1 MATKQEMYN
10 RYNKPGRKVSW
21 ERVAQGVGTGAI
33 EGGTIGSAFGPKGTA
48 IGAGVGA
55 IAGGTIGALSSP
67 KQIDPVLY
75 QEMID
80 RYSKGRR
87 YQARTAANQLSADLG
102 SSLAARNL
110 NNSGLGAGIVAGNR
124 GRLMASAEQ
133 DIGKFQADVYERIAQ
148 AEYNAEHAENEHI
161 RRGWL
166 DLGRQIAY
174 TAAEIGVNY
183 KDKRAKE
190 DAERTNAQAQ
200 AAGHMYLENIA
211 GSNQDARY
219 LNLSGIPERV
229 TGQDLPP
236 TTPGQVSPTDGSG
249 SSPGVDIDPVRIES
263 PYGIP
268 DPDRMP
274 IGDIDPRTGA
284 AGGELALP
292 SGRIESPSVKEL
304 KELFDDDART
314 MLGVMLPDYEKD
326 IAEMDDLL
334 KEEGEI
340 GSGINVTASP
350 DKIIRDEEIWKY
362 GIIGPPGHGPPVR
375 EEPFELPETV
385 VTAPRSTEAPPPD
398 PLTTVSPEEQRNM
411 LDETQIRGRMNP
423 PSASTAE
430 EPFEMDEMGVT
441 APREDV
447 YRAITDTFGISDDV
461 VPPESYMGLPA
472 YYPLILETE
481 GGYNRAD
488 PSKAG
493 VWQVS
498 YDEFLNAVENRSEY
512 PKDIKNLS
520 DSDIRDFYL
529 WYHDGTVAEVNSEY
543 TPELVKELFHSNP
556 VFQYL
561 YSDAAVHHGHAG
573 AAQIASQFAV
583 LHADDENPITT
594 ISKFDAERKS
604 YMRVLQK
611 NQIARVNRSYN
622 QGNISSRERDVKVNA
637 INRKWMSLTRRST
650 KTASRAK
657 RILAIGRG

>member
-33 EGGTIGSAFGPKGTA
+33 EGGKVGSAFGPYGTA
-48 IGAGVGA
+48 IGAGAGA
-55 IAGGTIGALSSP
+55 IVGGTTNALSSP

-133 DIGKFQADVYERIAQ
+133 DIGKFQAGVYERIAQ

-183 KDKRAKE
+183 KAN
-190 DAERTNAQAQ
+190 RTDAQAQ
-200 AAGHMYLENIA
+200 AAGQEYLKNIA
-211 GSNQDARY
+211 GSNQDARHI
-219 LNLSGIPERV
+219 LDNISGIPERK
-229 TGQDLPP
+229 TGEPLP
-236 TTPGQVSPTDGSG
+236 TPGGNGSP
-249 SSPGVDIDPVRIES
+249 PGVDIDPIRIES
-263 PYGIP
+263 PLGIT
-268 DPDRMP
+268 DPYDPLP
-274 IGDIDPRTGA
+274 IGNIDPRTGA
-284 AGGELALP
+284 AGGEIALP

-304 KELFDDDART
+304 NELFDDDART

-334 KEEGEI
+334 KEEGE
-340 GSGINVTASP
+340 GAINVTSSP
-350 DKIIRDEEIWKY
+350 SVTTAHSSRRELNAMEAEDEFGAALRDHKSKQPRWDWESPET
-362 GIIGPPGHGPPVR
+362 
-375 EEPFELPETV
+375 EEPFELDEVV
-385 VTAPRSTEAPPPD
+385 VTAPRELPPD
-398 PLTTVSPEEQRNM
+398 PSTTISPEEQRNM

-423 PSASTAE
+423 PTTAE
-430 EPFEMDEMGVT
+430 EPFEMDETSVT
-441 APREDV
+441 APREDA
-447 YRAITDTFGISDDV
+447 YKPITDTFGISDDV

-498 YDEFLNAVENRSEY
+498 YDEFLNAVENASEY
-512 PKDIKNLS
+512 PKDIKDLS
-520 DSDIRDFYL
+520 DSDIRDFYM
-529 WYHDGTVAEVNSEY
+529 WYHERTVAEVNSEY
-543 TPELVKELFHSNP
+543 TPELVKDLFHNNP
-556 VFQYL
+556 AFQYL

-583 LHADDENPITT
+583 LHADGENPITT

-604 YMRVLQK
+604 YMRVLRK
-611 NQIARVNRSYN
+611 NQFARVNRSYN
-622 QGNISSRERDVKVNA
+622 QGNISSRERDMQK
-637 INRKWMSLTRRST
+637 
-650 KTASRAK
+650 
-657 RILAIGRG
+657 

>member
-33 EGGTIGSAFGPKGTA
+33 EGGTIGSQFGPYGTA

-55 IAGGTIGALSSP
+55 IVGGTTNALSSP

-190 DAERTNAQAQ
+190 DAERTDAQAQ
-200 AAGHMYLENIA
+200 VAGQEYLKNIA
-211 GSNQDARY
+211 GSNQDARHI
-219 LNLSGIPERV
+219 LDNISGIPERV
-229 TGQDLPP
+229 TGQSLPSA
-236 TTPGQVSPTDGSG
+236 TPGQVPPTGGNG
-249 SSPGVDIDPVRIES
+249 SSPGIDIDPIRIES
-263 PYGIP
+263 PYGITE
-268 DPDRMP
+268 PDRMP

-284 AGGELALP
+284 AGGEIALP

-304 KELFDDDART
+304 NELFDDDTRT

-334 KEEGEI
+334 KEEGE
-340 GSGINVTASP
+340 GAINVTSSPGVTTAYSPRRELNVMEAEDEFSSAIRDHQSKQPRWDWESP
-350 DKIIRDEEIWKY
+350 DTA
-362 GIIGPPGHGPPVR
+362 PPVR
-375 EEPFELPETV
+375 EEPVESDEV
-385 VTAPRSTEAPPPD
+385 V
-398 PLTTVSPEEQRNM
+398 
-411 LDETQIRGRMNP
+411 
-423 PSASTAE
+423 
-430 EPFEMDEMGVT
+430 
-441 APREDV
+441 APREDGV
-447 YRAITDTFGISDDV
+447 VAPRDT
-461 VPPESYMGLPA
+461 
-472 YYPLILETE
+472 
-481 GGYNRAD
+481 
-488 PSKAG
+488 
-493 VWQVS
+493 
-498 YDEFLNAVENRSEY
+498 
-512 PKDIKNLS
+512 
-520 DSDIRDFYL
+520 
-529 WYHDGTVAEVNSEY
+529 
-543 TPELVKELFHSNP
+543 
-556 VFQYL
+556 
-561 YSDAAVHHGHAG
+561 
-573 AAQIASQFAV
+573 
-583 LHADDENPITT
+583 
-594 ISKFDAERKS
+594 
-604 YMRVLQK
+604 
-611 NQIARVNRSYN
+611 
-622 QGNISSRERDVKVNA
+622 SR
-637 INRKWMSLTRRST
+637 SLTRSALATMLFPLNHIWGSQRIIRS
-650 KTASRAK
+650 SLRRRAVTTEQT
-657 RILAIGRG
+657 RQRLGCGRCHTMSS